1 MVHITVMLKEETT
14 YCKNTKLL
22 SCILIQH
29 SLLLSCPE
37 YDAWEGNKYTMDVNC
52 RPCWSSHNGT
62 WTDCVNGFG
71 CHQNAYYANSTMMCP
86 SENCTINTNKP
97 FRVSHFQSSEEVT
110 VSFEQENRQ
119 AQFVIC
125 NVEGFLITMDQEG
138 FAPGMVFF
146 ASISGGP
153 GYDSSW
159 LDGMTGCKG
168 DYCHLAESSVSF
180 SHFGLD

>member
-1 MVHITVMLKEETT
+1 M
-14 YCKNTKLL
+14 
-22 SCILIQH
+22 
-29 SLLLSCPE
+29 LLSCPE

-52 RPCWSSHNGT
+52 RPCWGSDNGT

-71 CHQNAYYANSTMMCP
+71 CHQNAYYANTTMMCP
-86 SENCTINTNKP
+86 SEKCTINTNKP

-110 VSFEQENRQ
+110 VSFEQDKRQ

-138 FAPGMVFF
+138 FTPGMVFF
-146 ASISGGP
+146 VSIFGGP

-168 DYCHLAESSVSF
+168 DPYCNLAESSVSF
-180 SHFGLD
+180 SHFELD